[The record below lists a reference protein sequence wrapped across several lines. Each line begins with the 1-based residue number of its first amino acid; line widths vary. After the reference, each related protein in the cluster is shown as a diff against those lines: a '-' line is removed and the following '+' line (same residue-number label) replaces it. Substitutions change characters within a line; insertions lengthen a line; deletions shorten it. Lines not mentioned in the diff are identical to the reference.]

1 MTAREEDATGTE
13 APPDGATPTAGR
25 GGRGAG
31 RVRSALSR
39 LSKLPFRSVSRR
51 AGTVDPMST
60 ATTTTDDPEVLEAIA
75 ERIAPL
81 ADRELLIGL
90 DVDGTLVDHHGMM
103 SPRIYEALRRA
114 AERHHVVIAT
124 GRSIGATLPI
134 VRAAG
139 VRHGYAVCSNGG
151 VTLRIDPDAPDGFRV
166 DQVRSFTPG
175 NALAALRRAAPG
187 AGFAVE
193 SPSGAFYSTGQ
204 FQDSSFGVRAIPTAF
219 EDLIELDAVRV
230 VVHDPD
236 LTAAEFGEIVRSA
249 GVHGVEYAIGTT
261 AWLDM
266 AAPGVS
272 KATGLEAIRE
282 RLGLPEGDSVAMG
295 DGFNDTEMLRWAGV
309 GVAMGQALD
318 GVIDAADLRTSTIW
332 DDGSALVLEALTA

>member
-1 MTAREEDATGTE
+1 MTRAEEGIRGRPELTTAPGLTG
-13 APPDGATPTAGR
+13 R
-25 GGRGAG
+25 F
-31 RVRSALSR
+31 RSVLTR
-39 LSKLPFRSVSRR
+39 LGKLPFRSPSRHS
-51 AGTVDPMST
+51 GTLDPMTT
-60 ATTTTDDPEVLEAIA
+60 ATTTDDPGLLEAIA
-75 ERIAPL
+75 EHLAPL
-81 ADRELLIGL
+81 AERELLLGL

-103 SPRIYEALRRA
+103 SPRIYAALRRA

-139 VRHGYAVCSNGG
+139 VSHGYAVCSNGG

-166 DQVRSFTPG
+166 DEVRSFRPG
-175 NALAALRRAAPG
+175 GALAALREVAPG

-193 SPSGAFYSTGQ
+193 SPSGSFYSTGE
-204 FQDSSFGVRAIPTAF
+204 FQDSSFGVRAIPTDFAA
-219 EDLIELDAVRV
+219 LIELDAVRV

-236 LTAAEFGEIVRSA
+236 LSAAEFSEIVRSA

-272 KATGLEAIRE
+272 KATGLESIRE
-282 RLGLPEGDSVAMG
+282 RLGLAEGDSVAMG

-318 GVIDAADLRTSTIW
+318 GVVDAADLRTAPIW
-332 DDGSALVLEALTA
+332 EDGSALVLEALTA